1 MEFRN
6 EAPLLFFTNTG
17 VEQDRASARVQNK
30 RLNGQHQSVTRC
42 VDVVGFQQS
51 AREFDRVRCDSWKE
65 IGNGKL
71 EAVDV
76 DDDVHK
82 VVARPESHRVTRA
95 TSAAGLSDARV
106 PRSVRAYALQRPDSQ
121 HFPLHDRNAI
131 TAGSCVATS
140 HVPRGQPACQQSF
153 LLRTERQICGWQP
166 GYCCSPSNHAF
177 VSPLS
182 CRRSVVLRMS
192 LSLKRCQWST

>member
-6 EAPLLFFTNTG
+6 EASLLFFTNTT

-42 VDVVGFQQS
+42 VDMVGFQPS

-65 IGNGKL
+65 IGDGKL

-82 VVARPESHRVTRA
+82 VVARLEAHRVTRA
-95 TSAAGLSDARV
+95 TSAAGPSDARV
-106 PRSVRAYALQRPDSQ
+106 PRMAGRMSDASFVLHPNHASNYMSVRASALERPDSQ
-121 HFPLHDRNAI
+121 HPPLARSQRDH
-131 TAGSCVATS
+131 GWSCVATP
-140 HVPRGQPACQQSF
+140 HVQREQPACQQ
-153 LLRTERQICGWQP
+153 
-166 GYCCSPSNHAF
+166 
-177 VSPLS
+177 
-182 CRRSVVLRMS
+182 
-192 LSLKRCQWST
+192 